1 MYFHTDSTSAREFIE
16 NVARLATENDQR
28 LRIKVNDDGSLCIK
42 RGEGVWSA
50 PIAST
55 PDPYRD
61 LSDKEVADQYNR
73 SQSNY
78 HMTIV

>member
-16 NVARLATENDQR
+16 NVARLATENEQS
-28 LRIKVNDDGSLCIK
+28 LRIDVDAYGNLSIK

-50 PIAST
+50 PIYST

-61 LSDKEVADQYNR
+61 Q
-73 SQSNY
+73 
-78 HMTIV
+78 